1 MAETVSSLPRR
12 LLLLSIGLLA
22 SCSSLHPSVVIP
34 STQQLAGTWHG
45 RVSGFAGHAMAVM
58 TVADTGAYAGT
69 MFLDT
74 GDKHFEGAIIVVDPG
89 RVRYRG
95 TLGSGTVRLEEREAG
110 QLLRFVQD
118 GGGGGASF
126 SRRP

>member
-22 SCSSLHPSVVIP
+22 GCALSSSVAIP
-34 STQQLAGTWHG
+34 STQQLAGAWHG
-45 RVSGFAGHAMAVM
+45 RVSGIAGHAMAVM
-58 TVADTGAYAGT
+58 TIADSGAYAGT
-69 MFLDT
+69 MFLDS
-74 GDKHFEGAIIVVDPG
+74 GDKPFEGAITVIDPE

-95 TLGSGTVRLEEREAG
+95 MLGSGTVRLEERAG
-110 QLLRFVQD
+110 GQVLRFVQD
-118 GGGGGASF
+118 SGGGGARF